1 MDTRYID
8 AERKLAASLEW
19 TEAVFAS
26 AVDEPSWRAVG
37 LAPRAIER
45 SRIPAWARSNDD
57 CVTLM
62 IEHACFVHKEK
73 TTAGEPVMVARWHDK
88 HGFVERIA
96 VPISDHASEAAAF
109 RYAAVLGVTSKVDAE
124 SRARELGEMVAA

>member
-19 TEAVFAS
+19 TEAAFAG
-26 AVDEPSWRAVG
+26 AVDEPSWRTVG
-37 LAPRAIER
+37 LTPRAIER
-45 SRIPAWARSNDD
+45 SCIPAWARSNDD

-62 IEHACFVHKEK
+62 IEHVCFVHKEK
-73 TTAGEPVMVARWHDK
+73 TTAGESVMVARWHDK
-88 HGFVERIA
+88 HGFVERIS

-109 RYAAVLGVTSKVDAE
+109 RYAAVLGVTSKVDTE